1 LAQFQNRATL
11 TYNGGTTN
19 SNIVTGE
26 IIEVLS
32 AAKASLSESYGPEG
46 TVTYVVSLVNS
57 GSTAF
62 TDLTVTDDL
71 GAYSYTPE
79 GSETPVTLTPLDY
92 VAGSVRYYVNGV
104 LQTAPAVSTQDGLVF
119 GPLTVPAN
127 SDALL
132 IYSASVNAFAPLDV
146 EGTIVNTATVDGSSL
161 SAPILATAT
170 LASRTEPFLT
180 IAKGL
185 CPGTVTENGEITYT
199 FTIQNSGLTPADAAD
214 ALQVT
219 DTFDP
224 ILNPIT
230 VTFEGQ
236 AWTEGSQYTYDET
249 TGLFT
254 TTAGAITVPAATATQ
269 NSDGSWT
276 LEPGVAVL
284 TVTGTV

>member
-1 LAQFQNRATL
+1 MAQFQNRATL

-127 SDALL
+127 SNALL

-161 SAPILATAT
+161 SAPIG
-170 LASRTEPFLT
+170 R
-180 IAKGL
+180 KR
-185 CPGTVTENGEITYT
+185 C
-199 FTIQNSGLTPADAAD
+199 
-214 ALQVT
+214 
-219 DTFDP
+219 
-224 ILNPIT
+224 
-230 VTFEGQ
+230 
-236 AWTEGSQYTYDET
+236 
-249 TGLFT
+249 
-254 TTAGAITVPAATATQ
+254 
-269 NSDGSWT
+269 
-276 LEPGVAVL
+276 
-284 TVTGTV
+284 